1 MNVTYFT
8 GTGAS
13 AGAIPIWNE
22 QSTSMIRSEYFLE
35 KHTGDIPLI
44 PFLDSKDPN
53 ENPFKNSNPIA
64 EILWEMRWLG
74 FKAREFGTID
84 TYAKKLY
91 LNDYN
96 DGLQRLKAAIATY
109 FTLWEF
115 SKDYKMGPYASI
127 DNRYVNLFSKIL
139 EKGKNKIEIPHRYS
153 FITWNYDLQ
162 LERTFR
168 MFLPDERPIAL
179 SQLNKEYLKF
189 HNYAEST
196 KQSNQVVHLNGFHG
210 GYFSIKGD
218 DTNKQQFHLY
228 LDRLFDSPKKTINT
242 NEILELFDYFIRHQ
256 WQKRLSFEN
265 TISYAWERNEQSNER
280 ISIAKEIIAKT
291 DVLVIIGYS
300 FPVFNRTIDR
310 ELLNMNDLR
319 LKKIIVQDP
328 FLDLDFFKTEFNV
341 PKEIE
346 VRKQDHSQF
355 YVV

>member
-8 GTGAS
+8 GAGAS

-22 QSTSMIRSEYFLE
+22 QSTALIRSEYFLD

-53 ENPFKNSNPIA
+53 ANPFKSTNPIA
-64 EILWEMRWLG
+64 EMLWEMRWLG

-96 DGLQRLKAAIATY
+96 EELHRLKAAIATY

-115 SKDYKMGPYASI
+115 SKDYSLGQFAGI
-127 DNRYVNLFSKIL
+127 DNRYINLFSKIL

-168 MFLPDERPIAL
+168 MFLPDERPIAF

-210 GYFSIKGD
+210 GYFSLKD
-218 DTNKQQFHLY
+218 NNAKKNLFHLY
-228 LDRLFDSPKKTINT
+228 LDRLFDSPHKTINT
-242 NEILELFDYFIRHQ
+242 NEILEEFDYFIRHQ
-256 WQKRLSFEN
+256 WQGRLSFEN
-265 TISYAWERNEQSNER
+265 TISYAWERNEQSDQR

-310 ELLNMNDLR
+310 ELLNVKELP
-319 LKKIIVQDP
+319 LQKIVIQDP
-328 FLDLDFFKTEFNV
+328 SLNLSFFKTEFNI
-341 PKEIE
+341 PDHIE
-346 VRKQDHSQF
+346 VSKQDHSQF